1 MVVPTCCGEQGDKR
15 EMTSKDG
22 NVQCCHF
29 SKSTPAV
36 GSALVER
43 DVYLVNTIYSSG
55 SGLGHMAASRNLSD
69 ISNKRTHRLKWVAQL
84 LFSIEKAV

>member
-22 NVQCCHF
+22 NVQCCHLAE
-29 SKSTPAV
+29 STPAV

-43 DVYLVNTIYSSG
+43 YVYLVI
-55 SGLGHMAASRNLSD
+55 
-69 ISNKRTHRLKWVAQL
+69 VL
-84 LFSIEKAV
+84 L